1 MTNDTPLDEGDEIPS
16 KTFQKQVMH
25 DLQDLGL
32 KLLGLS
38 TKQLAQM
45 PIDDILRNAIKETGR
60 IKSHSALKRHKQFI
74 GKLMRDVDPGP
85 IIEQFEIIE
94 SPHQM
99 LNKTFHHLEDLRD
112 QLITGDKNV
121 IGGVINEYPD
131 IDKQKLRQLVK
142 NAKKE
147 KEYNRTH
154 ETDTSNKQGRA
165 LFRLLREQALEI
177 AEAKKNV
184 TVPTIGSIDK
194 EQD

>member
-45 PIDDILRNAIKETGR
+45 PIDDILRNAIKEAGR

-112 QLITGDKNV
+112 QLITGDKSV
-121 IGGVINEYPD
+121 IGSVINEYPD

-147 KEYNRTH
+147 KEHNLTH

-165 LFRLLREQALEI
+165 LFRVLREQALEI
-177 AEAKKNV
+177 AEAKKKDNDSV
-184 TVPTIGSIDK
+184 DK

>member
-1 MTNDTPLDEGDEIPS
+1 
-16 KTFQKQVMH
+16 
-25 DLQDLGL
+25 
-32 KLLGLS
+32 
-38 TKQLAQM
+38 
-45 PIDDILRNAIKETGR
+45 
-60 IKSHSALKRHKQFI
+60 
-74 GKLMRDVDPGP
+74 P

-112 QLITGDKNV
+112 QLITGDKSV

-165 LFRLLREQALEI
+165 LFRVLREQALEI

-184 TVPTIGSIDK
+184 TALSIDSIDK